1 VEGLKWL
8 YPGLKIKRWLL
19 LAAVGL
25 FLLVSGL
32 TVILGVT
39 LLASAERGV
48 TWFILHTL
56 GALGS
61 PLLGGV
67 AAAGLGVALI
77 VLGLQRLAGSVFK
90 VLLPGNT
97 GNPWQL
103 FYRRQYLAKGPH
115 IVAIGGGTGLAVL
128 LRGLKKYTRNLTA
141 IVTVAD
147 DGGSSGRLRQEL
159 KIPPP
164 GDIRN
169 CLVALADTESLMEE
183 LFSYRFRQGEGLA
196 GHSLG
201 NLLLAAMTD
210 MAGDFDRA
218 IQELARVLAVGGRVI
233 PSTTSYVVLGAE
245 MADGTTI
252 LGESNIP
259 RAGKQIKRVFLQPS
273 TCRPP
278 AAALEAI
285 ARADAIIIGPGSL
298 YTSVLPNLLVRDL
311 TEALRQARAPVFYV
325 CNIMTQP
332 GETDGYTVADHLQ
345 AIIDHCGPGLVD
357 VVIAH
362 RGPISRGALRRYGE
376 KGARPVPI
384 NGPAV
389 ARMGVELR
397 TGWLVDET
405 HLVRHHPERLA
416 GLIMEEFYRHHSR
429 RRQRFGYLIRE
440 KFRNL
445 GV

>member
-1 VEGLKWL
+1 MEGLKWL

-19 LAAVGL
+19 LAALGL

-32 TVILGVT
+32 TLIMGVT
-39 LLASAERGV
+39 LLASAEQGV

-56 GALGS
+56 GRLGS
-61 PLLGGV
+61 PLFSGILTSC
-67 AAAGLGVALI
+67 
-77 VLGLQRLAGSVFK
+77 LGLLLMLYGVQRLAGSVFN
-90 VLLPGNT
+90 VLLPGNVD
-97 GNPWQL
+97 NPWKV
-103 FYRRQYLAKGPH
+103 FYRRRYLSRGPH

-128 LRGLKKYTRNLTA
+128 LRGLKNYTCNLTA

-147 DGGSSGRLRQEL
+147 DGGSSGILRQEL

-169 CLVALADTESLMEE
+169 CLVALADTESLMED
-183 LFSYRFRQGEGLA
+183 LFNYRFQQGEGLA

-210 MAGDFDRA
+210 MAGDFERA
-218 IQELARVLAVGGRVI
+218 IQELARVLAVGGQVI

-245 MADGTTI
+245 MADGTTV

-259 RAGKQIKRVFLQPS
+259 RAGKRIKRVFLEPPS
-273 TCRPP
+273 CRPP

-298 YTSVLPNLLVRDL
+298 YTSVLPNLLVRGL
-311 TEALRQARAPVFYV
+311 VEALRRARAPVFYV

-345 AIIDHCGPGLVD
+345 AIIDHCGPGLID

-362 RGPISRGALRRYGE
+362 RGPISRRSLRRYGE
-376 KGARPVPI
+376 QGARPVLI

-389 ARMGVELR
+389 ARLGVELR

-405 HLVRHHPERLA
+405 HLVRHHPQRLA
-416 GLIMEEFYRHHSR
+416 ALIMDALYSRHSPG
-429 RRQRFGYLIRE
+429 RQRFSFLIRE

>member
-1 VEGLKWL
+1 VEGFKWL

-19 LAAVGL
+19 LVAAGL
-25 FLLVSGL
+25 FFLVSGL
-32 TVILGVT
+32 TIILGVT

-61 PLLGGV
+61 PLLGGLV
-67 AAAGLGVALI
+67 VAGLGMLLI
-77 VLGLQRLAGSVFK
+77 ILGVQHLAASFFK
-90 VLLPGNT
+90 VLFPGGTSNI
-97 GNPWQL
+97 WQL
-103 FYRRQYLAKGPH
+103 FYRRRYLARGPH

-128 LRGLKKYTRNLTA
+128 LRGLKNYTRNLTA

-159 KIPPP
+159 QIPPP

-169 CLVALADTESLMEE
+169 CLVALADTESLMED
-183 LFSYRFRQGEGLA
+183 LFNYRFHQGEGLA

-233 PSTTSYVVLGAE
+233 PSTTSHVTLGAE
-245 MADGTTI
+245 LADGSI
-252 LGESNIP
+252 IMGESNIP
-259 RAGKQIKRVFLQPS
+259 AAGQRIKRVFLQPAA
-273 TCRPP
+273 CRPP

-285 ARADAIIIGPGSL
+285 ARADAVIIGPGSL
-298 YTSVLPNLLVRDL
+298 YTSILPNLLVRGLAD
-311 TEALRQARAPVFYV
+311 ALRQSPAPVFYV

-332 GETDGYTVADHLQ
+332 GETDGYTVGDHLQ
-345 AIIDHCGPGLVD
+345 AIIDHCGRDLVD

-362 RGPISRGALRRYGE
+362 RGPISRAARRRYGE
-376 KGARPVPI
+376 KGARPVVLERA
-384 NGPAV
+384 AV
-389 ARMGVELR
+389 TRMGVQLR
-397 TGWLVDET
+397 SGWLADET
-405 HLVRHHPERLA
+405 HVVRHHPERLA
-416 GLIMEEFYRHHSR
+416 TLLMEEFYRHHSC
-429 RRQRFGYLIRE
+429 RRQRLVYLFRK
-440 KFRNL
+440 KFRHL
-445 GV
+445 VS